1 VDKTEK
7 KKKKKER
14 GKEMILLVKILP
26 SLYGYAY
33 C

>member
-1 VDKTEK
+1 VVKTG
-7 KKKKKER
+7 KKKKER